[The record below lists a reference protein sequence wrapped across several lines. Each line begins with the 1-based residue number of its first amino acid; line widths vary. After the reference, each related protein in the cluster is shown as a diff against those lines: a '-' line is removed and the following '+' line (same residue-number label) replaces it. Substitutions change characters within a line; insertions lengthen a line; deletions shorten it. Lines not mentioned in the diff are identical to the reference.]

1 MAERKQD
8 LATPRRQ
15 RSALTALIVLAV
27 FCVIAAAKIASAFLI
42 PVVVG
47 ILVSY
52 ALKPLV
58 ATLERIH
65 IHRAL
70 GSAVVLLVLTSAIVG
85 GVMLLRDDATSALAE
100 LPDAAHKV
108 RIAAQRNAQQPAN
121 PMSHVRAAAEELN
134 RAAAEATAGGQ
145 ATVAPPPPA
154 PNPLAAWLSEQS
166 AKALEVLVE
175 IGIAGLLA
183 YFLLASGDTF
193 RRKLVSVA
201 GPTLA
206 ARRITVEILDEIDMQ
221 VQRYLLTMVVI
232 NMLIGVATW
241 AILVAFGVEHA
252 ALWGVTA
259 ALLHIVPYAGSALT
273 IVATAFAAFVQF
285 EEIGRAL
292 LVAFSVGVAATLI
305 GMGLNAWIQGRAF
318 RMNAVAVFV
327 AVLFFGWLW
336 GGWGL
341 LVGVPLLAIA
351 KTTFERIPSLERY
364 TTLLFGSGARLANAD
379 REALTCPTAV
389 ARFHRGYCVHC
400 VAGIASK

>member
-1 MAERKQD
+1 MPAERKED
-8 LATPRRQ
+8 AAAPRRQ
-15 RSALTALIVLAV
+15 RSALTALIVLAL
-27 FCVIAAAKIASAFLI
+27 FCVVAAAKIASAFLI

-47 ILVSY
+47 MLASY
-52 ALKPLV
+52 ALEPLV
-58 ATLERIH
+58 AALERLH

-70 GSAVVLLVLTSAIVG
+70 GSAVVLLLLFGAIAG
-85 GVMLLRDDATSALAE
+85 GVLLLRDDATSALAE
-100 LPDAAHKV
+100 LPDAARKI
-108 RIAAQRNAQQPAN
+108 RLAAQRNAQQPAS

-134 RAAAEATAGGQ
+134 RAAAEATAGGRP
-145 ATVAPPPPA
+145 VNPAPPPPN
-154 PNPLAAWLSEQS
+154 NPMSQWLSDQS
-166 AKALEVLVE
+166 AKVLEVLVE

-193 RRKLVSVA
+193 RRKVVSVA

-206 ARRITVEILDEIDMQ
+206 ARRVTVEILDEIDLQ
-221 VQRYLLTMVVI
+221 VQRYLLTMVII

-241 AILVAFGVEHA
+241 GILVAFGVEHA

-259 ALLHIVPYAGSALT
+259 AVLHIVPYAGSALT
-273 IVATAFAAFVQF
+273 IVATGFAAFVQF

-292 LVAFSVGVAATLI
+292 LVAFVVGVAATII

-351 KTTFERIPSLERY
+351 KTTFERIPSLQRY
-364 TTLLFGSGARLANAD
+364 TTLLAGPERAVTAA
-379 REALTCPTAV
+379 PTEK
-389 ARFHRGYCVHC
+389 R
-400 VAGIASK
+400 

>member
-1 MAERKQD
+1 MAERKQPD
-8 LATPRRQ
+8 ADPPRRQ

-27 FCVIAAAKIASAFLI
+27 FCVVAAAKIASPFLI

-47 ILVSY
+47 MLASY
-52 ALKPLV
+52 ALEPLV
-58 ATLERIH
+58 SALARIH

-70 GSAVVLLVLTSAIVG
+70 GSAVVLLLLFGAIAG
-85 GVMLLRDDATSALAE
+85 GVLLLRDDATSALAE
-100 LPDAAHKV
+100 LPDAARKI
-108 RIAAQRNAQQPAN
+108 RLAAQRNAQQPAN

-134 RAAAEATAGGQ
+134 RAAAEATTGGRPVSP
-145 ATVAPPPPA
+145 APAPAPP
-154 PNPLAAWLSEQS
+154 NPMSQWLSDQS
-166 AKALEVLVE
+166 AKAFEVLVE

-193 RRKLVSVA
+193 RRKVVSVA

-206 ARRITVEILDEIDMQ
+206 ARRVTVEILDEIDLQ
-221 VQRYLLTMVVI
+221 VQRYLLTMVII

-241 AILVAFGVEHA
+241 GILVAFGVEHA

-259 ALLHIVPYAGSALT
+259 AVLHIVPYAGSALT

-292 LVAFSVGVAATLI
+292 LVAFSVGVAATII

-351 KTTFERIPSLERY
+351 KTTFERIPALQRY
-364 TTLLFGSGARLANAD
+364 TTLLAGPER
-379 REALTCPTAV
+379 AV
-389 ARFHRGYCVHC
+389 TNGTEKR
-400 VAGIASK
+400 